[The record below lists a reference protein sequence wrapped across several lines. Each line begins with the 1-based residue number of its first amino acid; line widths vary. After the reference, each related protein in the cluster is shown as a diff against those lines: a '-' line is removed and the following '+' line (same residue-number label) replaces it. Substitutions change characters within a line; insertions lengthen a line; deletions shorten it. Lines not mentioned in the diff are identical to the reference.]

1 MNDNNLAE
9 AYYVTCSIVLYIL

>member
-9 AYYVTCSIVLYIL
+9 AYSVTCSIVLYIL